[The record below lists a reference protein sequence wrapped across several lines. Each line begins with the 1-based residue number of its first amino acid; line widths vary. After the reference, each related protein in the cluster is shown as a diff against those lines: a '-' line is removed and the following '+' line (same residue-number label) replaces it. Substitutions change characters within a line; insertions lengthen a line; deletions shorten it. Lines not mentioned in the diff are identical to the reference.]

1 MQILEVL
8 FFVFGRVTKHD
19 LYRFSFILFEQFIV
33 TLNQMFSDVR
43 HLLVEVV
50 RLPHLL
56 VTPEHR
62 TSVEPVRDLCRKPV
76 VEMLWY
82 HPLTFTMLNAAV
94 LS

>member
-1 MQILEVL
+1 VQILEVL
-8 FFVFGRVTKHD
+8 FFVFGRVTEYN
-19 LYRFSFILFEQFIV
+19 LYRFSFVLFEQYV
-33 TLNQMFSDVR
+33 VALDQMFSDVR

-62 TSVEPVRDLCRKPV
+62 TSVKPVRDLCCESI

-82 HPLTFTMLNAAV
+82 HPLTFPMLNAAV